1 MTDWRKLK
9 WLPVAAGALLCALGL
24 ACLVWPETMLGM
36 LPILIGVCVLALGLT
51 ETAFGF
57 AMRAAGGAG
66 TSILQGVVNVA
77 VGLVFLF
84 NRKVTLMF
92 IAILIGVW
100 LLAAGVLRLSTVR
113 AQRAVGAHWGTA
125 LADGLLRLV
134 FGVLMFLRPLG
145 GLGAGTMIVG
155 AGLLF
160 GGASVILGALYVD
173 RTFRDMEETMRSLD
187 DNDPFPF

>member
-1 MTDWRKLK
+1 MTDWRNLK
-9 WLPVAAGALLCALGL
+9 WLPVAAGTLLCALGL
-24 ACLVWPETMLGM
+24 ACLVWPATMLGM
-36 LPILIGVCVLALGLT
+36 LPILIGICVLALGLT

-66 TSILQGVVNVA
+66 ASILQGVVNVA

-92 IAILIGVW
+92 IAVLVGIW

-113 AQRAVGAHWGTA
+113 AQRAVGGHWGTA
-125 LADGLLRLV
+125 LADGVLRLL

-145 GLGAGTMIVG
+145 GLGAGTLVVG

-160 GGASVILGALYVD
+160 GGVSVIVGALYVD
-173 RTFRDMEETMRSLD
+173 RTFRSLD
-187 DNDPFPF
+187 DAFRDFDKK